1 MAPPTAP
8 ITRDLLLTERR
19 RKPTDLTVRDW
30 LEAGQALL
38 KEGGLRALKLRPLAD
53 ALAVSTGSFYHHFA
67 DFPAYQAALADYFSG
82 DQIRRLLAEANE
94 GSGPSERIDRLVNIV
109 ARDELSKLGLA
120 MRAWAESDPRAS
132 AAVRGQDAAVL
143 GFLTDNLRDLGF
155 AETEARVRAYALVA
169 VAVGLGVMHGA
180 NGLSPGVL
188 KEGLL
193 DLIVRPADP
202 PRSNRKARTGKRPCP
217 PN

>member
-1 MAPPTAP
+1 MALLTSSTPL
-8 ITRDLLLTERR
+8 DLLLTERR

-53 ALAVSTGSFYHHFA
+53 ALGVSTGSFYHHFV

-82 DQIRRLLAEANE
+82 DQIRRVLAEADE
-94 GSGPSERIDRLVNIV
+94 GADPLGRIERLVGIV
-109 ARDELSKLGLA
+109 VREGLSQLGLA
-120 MRAWAESDPRAS
+120 MRAWAESDVRAR
-132 AAVRGQDAAVL
+132 AAVQGQDAAVL
-143 GFLTDNLRDLGF
+143 AFLTENLRGLGF

-180 NGLSPGVL
+180 NGLSPAEL
-188 KEGLL
+188 KHGLF
-193 DLIVRPADP
+193 DLLCAPERNPI
-202 PRSNRKARTGKRPCP
+202 SKR
-217 PN
+217 